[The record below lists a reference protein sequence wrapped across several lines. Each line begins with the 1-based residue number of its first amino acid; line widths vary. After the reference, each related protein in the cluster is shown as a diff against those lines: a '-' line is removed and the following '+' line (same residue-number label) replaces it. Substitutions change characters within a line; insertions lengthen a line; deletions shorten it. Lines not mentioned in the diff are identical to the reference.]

1 MLDSVESRGSGRLPA
16 EFLDQSQSR
25 TRAPR
30 PPSHQIS
37 SRLSAPWSLLQR
49 HKLYGSPPRPYF
61 SMKKSRQ
68 KTYLGQIG
76 SRLSASRSHR
86 RVTACTARR
95 RGVPFTCVKGTKIRS
110 RGTDSP
116 LTNPFLSLAVL
127 DTNLDF
133 SGAKNP
139 NPYCAQIRSQG
150 SRRRIC
156 PHRLAVPEKIFALPA
171 CSIFST
177 AAGAPPRFI
186 RHWRRS
192 APHPLPLPRSGG
204 GAVWANSSLFN
215 P

>member
-1 MLDSVESRGSGRLPA
+1 M
-16 EFLDQSQSR
+16 R
-25 TRAPR
+25 T
-30 PPSHQIS
+30 
-37 SRLSAPWSLLQR
+37 
-49 HKLYGSPPRPYF
+49 
-61 SMKKSRQ
+61 
-68 KTYLGQIG
+68 
-76 SRLSASRSHR
+76 
-86 RVTACTARR
+86 
-95 RGVPFTCVKGTKIRS
+95 KGTKIRS

-156 PHRLAVPEKIFALPA
+156 PHRLAVPEKIFALLA

-177 AAGAPPRFI
+177 ATDAPPRCI

-192 APHPLPLPRSGG
+192 APHPAHRDPFPGPGLLGYPSYLLHRSVSSAVTSGRWAFRSHICKS
-204 GAVWANSSLFN
+204 GAICARQPAAARPGRLYISRSAGFASSSASVSSRAV
-215 P
+215 